1 MSEIYF
7 KLVWRNLR
15 RYRVPYSISFSG
27 LFLAL
32 AAFLFL
38 SRYVFYH
45 LSVDQFHRDA
55 DRIYRI
61 NTLIDLPQQHLKYAA
76 TAFDVGA
83 DMQEL
88 YPEITDLVRI
98 RSMPGTITLNGNN
111 LDEGLIT
118 YVDSAFFQVFSF
130 DLLEGKP
137 EHVLQNEASIILTKS
152 VAEKYFGNQSPVGT
166 LLEILVGGTEK
177 VVTITGVVK
186 DPPANS
192 TINFS
197 ILAPMKLISNLFR
210 PGYASIMPGLFTFVE
225 LQPDIQNQ
233 KLSSLFQNFVKSRV
247 PADLQEVMSFHPSAL
262 KEIYFEDGYQFD
274 AGIKGNRRTIF
285 GLLTLAIITL
295 LLAVI
300 NYINVSLGLGAKR
313 IKEMAIRKVLGSS
326 PRQIVKQQLVTT
338 TLLVSVTT
346 IFAFLLI
353 QLTQSKADNWLD
365 MDLSTTLLQGALLW
379 SYLLIIVVVI
389 SLLSGLYPALL
400 LTRLSMVEGLK
411 KKVKFFNL
419 KFDLK
424 TTLVGF
430 QFTISVFF
438 LAVTWI
444 IYDQLNFVQSAD
456 SGFTMENIILV
467 DVASPNLQRQIPSI
481 KEELSKL
488 PGVESIS
495 ASTSAIYGMHAQ
507 ANFSLLRDSFN
518 QSFLCDINY
527 VDEGFLKTYQPHLTE
542 GRDFSE
548 ENSTDIGQ
556 AVIVNEKAAFRM
568 GLIPGENVVSAVV
581 QRIGRDTSV
590 AKIIGVVADY
600 HSQSMHQEIAPMI
613 WQISPEAPK
622 NTLAI
627 RMKGDTKKVLKS
639 VEDNWNNFQTGE
651 TFDYVFLDEMM
662 TNAYR
667 SEQQLSTF
675 VRAMT
680 LLLLF
685 ITCTGMYGMMLFI
698 IEQKTAEI
706 GIRKTLG
713 ASIAQLQL
721 HLHKRYLFIMALGF
735 MVGGALSYW
744 ITIRWLENF
753 AYRIDP
759 QIYHFIGAGLICTL
773 VATLTIS
780 ILTRRAAQLNP
791 VDVLK
796 NE

>member
-1 MSEIYF
+1 M
-7 KLVWRNLR
+7 VWRNLK

-45 LSVDQFHRDA
+45 LSVDQFHRDV

-88 YPEITDLVRI
+88 YPEISDLVRI

-118 YVDSAFFQVFSF
+118 YVDSAFFSVFSF
-130 DLLEGKP
+130 ELLDGEP
-137 EHVLQNEASIILTKS
+137 EQVLQNEASIILTKS

-166 LLEILVGGTEK
+166 LLKILVGGTEK

-197 ILAPMKLISNLFR
+197 VLAPMKIISNLFR
-210 PGYASIMPGLFTFVE
+210 PGYASIMPGLFTFVK
-225 LQPDIQNQ
+225 LQEDIQNQ
-233 KLSSLFQNFVKSRV
+233 EFSSLFQNFVTTRV
-247 PADLQEVMSFHPSAL
+247 PSDLQEVMSFHPLAL
-262 KEIYFEDGYQFD
+262 KDIYFENGYQFD
-274 AGIKGNRRTIF
+274 VGIKGNKRTVYS
-285 GLLTLAIITL
+285 LLTLAIITL
-295 LLAVI
+295 LIAVI
-300 NYINVSLGLGAKR
+300 NYINISLGLGAKR
-313 IKEMAIRKVLGSS
+313 TKEMAIRKVLGSS
-326 PRQIVKQQLVTT
+326 PRQIVKQQLIATS
-338 TLLVSVTT
+338 LLVSIAT
-346 IFAFLLI
+346 IFAFLFIQLI
-353 QLTQSKADNWLD
+353 QSRADKWLD
-365 MDLSTTLLQGALLW
+365 LDLSATPLQGVLLW
-379 SYLLIIVVVI
+379 SYLIASIVII
-389 SLLSGLYPALL
+389 SLLAGLYPALL
-400 LTRLSMVEGLK
+400 LARLSMVEALK
-411 KKVKFFNL
+411 KKVKFFDLN
-419 KFDLK
+419 FDLK
-424 TTLVGF
+424 TMLVGL

-444 IYDQLNFVQSAD
+444 IYDQLNFIQSAD
-456 SGFTMENIILV
+456 SGFTRENIILV
-467 DVASPNLQRQIPSI
+467 DVAGPNLQRQIPAI
-481 KEELSKL
+481 KREIAEL
-488 PGVESIS
+488 PGVESLS
-495 ASTSAIYGMHAQ
+495 ASTSAIYGMHTQ

-527 VDEGFLKTYQPHLTE
+527 VDEEFLKTYQPRLTE
-542 GRDFSE
+542 GRDFSKE
-548 ENSTDIGQ
+548 ISTDVGQ
-556 AVIVNEKAAFRM
+556 TLIVNEKAALQM
-568 GLIPGENVVSAVV
+568 GLIPGENVVGAVV

-600 HSQSMHQEIAPMI
+600 HSQSLHQEIAPMV
-613 WQISPEAPK
+613 WQISLEAPK

-627 RMKGDTKKVLKS
+627 RMKGDTRTVLQSIK
-639 VEDNWNNFQTGE
+639 DHWNNFQTGE
-651 TFDYVFLDEMM
+651 TFDYVFLDERMA
-662 TNAYR
+662 NAYR

-675 VRAMT
+675 VKVMT

-721 HLHKRYLFIMALGF
+721 HLHKRYLFIMAVGF
-735 MVGGALSYW
+735 IVGGALSYW
-744 ITIRWLENF
+744 IAILWLENF
-753 AYRIDP
+753 VYRIDP
-759 QIYHFIGAGLICTL
+759 QFYHLFGAGLFCSL
-773 VATLTIS
+773 VATLTIL
-780 ILTRRAAQLNP
+780 ILTRRAAHLNP